1 MTNLFYPRPLHLPAV
16 PKALTAA
23 GLEAVGSIATPES
36 LRELAGESLEPKFFD
51 SQGKLNLL
59 LPDPVDVHDVLAK
72 KSSAFIKGDFEQE
85 FSRAFGWGVLGDE
98 GEHLKTNQ
106 SSLSPAF
113 HSTALESYRLR
124 TEVLAAEHLEA
135 LVGGEASLLTV
146 ARRFTQEAIEC
157 AFLPWSKGP
166 IDYSYGEA
174 LLSASEIYMSGRMAD
189 KDSSIALPAIRAFQ
203 VSKKKI
209 EAYIDQAVSEYV
221 ESHNRTASI
230 LDMFLEVDPESDLS
244 TFSPVHQQL
253 SALFQE
259 AMETTAALISWAII
273 LLDEQPEYWQQL
285 QGEMTISGPT
295 DHYRQLRDLALHDA
309 VIREA
314 LRLYPPVWA
323 IPRIVH
329 SEVEIGNH
337 RLMPGTRVTLSPFV
351 THRMPQIFNSPQV
364 FRPERWADASLSLSP
379 GAFFP
384 FGLGK
389 RICMGQRFGTMTA
402 LVFLKKISELRLKV
416 QLRNP
421 DRGLGPA
428 SFSLAPKSTVRL
440 HLL

>member
-16 PKALTAA
+16 PRALTAD
-23 GLEAVGSIATPES
+23 GLEAFGSIAAPEG

-59 LPDPVDVHDVLAK
+59 LPDPIDVHDVLVN

-85 FSRAFGWGVLGDE
+85 FSRVFGWGVLGDE
-98 GEHLKTNQ
+98 GKHLRMNQ

-113 HSTALESYRLR
+113 HSTALESYRQR
-124 TEVLAAEHLEA
+124 TEALAAKHLEDLA
-135 LVGGEASLLTV
+135 GGEASLLTV

-157 AFLPWSKGP
+157 AFLPWSDTP
-166 IDYSYGEA
+166 VDYSYGEA
-174 LLSASEIYMSGRMAD
+174 LLSASEVYMSGRMAD
-189 KDSSIALPAIRAFQ
+189 EDSSIALPAIRSFQ
-203 VSKKKI
+203 DSKKKI

-221 ESHNRTASI
+221 KSQNRTASI

-259 AMETTAALISWAII
+259 AIETTAALISWAII
-273 LLDEQPEYWQQL
+273 LLDEEPEYWQQL
-285 QGEMTISGPT
+285 QGEVTISGPT
-295 DHYRQLRDLALHDA
+295 DHYKQLRDLTLHDA
-309 VIREA
+309 VIKEA
-314 LRLYPPVWA
+314 LRLYPPVVA
-323 IPRIVH
+323 IPRIVL
-329 SEVEIGNH
+329 SEVEVANH
-337 RLMPGTRVTLSPFV
+337 TLMPGTRVTLSPFV

-364 FRPERWADASLSLSP
+364 FRPERWADTSLNLSP

-416 QLRNP
+416 KLINQ

-428 SFSLAPKSTVRL
+428 SFMLAPKPTVRVRIL
-440 HLL
+440 